1 MTVPPMVQESRPAG
15 EIPAGE
21 LRRLAPPVL
30 KLWLVS
36 AVVWSLVVL
45 AGALVAEWASRGAKV
60 LPPGTI
66 VAVALL
72 VLATPAFV
80 FSVLGY
86 RRWGYA
92 IRSHDVLV
100 ESGVVFRRR
109 RSLPRSKVQHVDIQ
123 SGPVSRALG
132 LVEVHLHTAGSLGP
146 VATIPGLTPDAAEE
160 LRRSLV
166 EESSDGV

>member
-1 MTVPPMVQESRPAG
+1 MLGVG
-15 EIPAGE
+15 
-21 LRRLAPPVL
+21 LL
-30 KLWLVS
+30 
-36 AVVWSLVVL
+36 
-45 AGALVAEWASRGAKV
+45 AEWATRGGTP
-60 LPPGTI
+60 LPLGTI
-66 VAVALL
+66 VTGALL
-72 VLATPAFV
+72 VLALPAFV
-80 FSVLGY
+80 FPVLGY